1 MATDL
6 HILNYGV
13 EKGEIQRW
21 KVIKS
26 EQLFQHKNNTQLA
39 MIDSSLSSRTS
50 CSAGFFSFPWV
61 EVQRCG
67 ANSENQGGG
76 WLGAGEEVLGADG
89 EHAPQEG
96 GSC

>member
-1 MATDL
+1 MVSNL
-6 HILNYGV
+6 QM
-13 EKGEIQRW
+13 EKGERQRW
-21 KVIKS
+21 KVIES
-26 EQLFQHKNNTQLA
+26 EQLFQHKDNTQLA
-39 MIDSSLSSRTS
+39 MIDSSLSLRTS
-50 CSAGFFSFPWV
+50 CSAGFSSFPWV

-67 ANSENQGGG
+67 ANPEDQGGG